1 MENKAHAFLAGLFT
15 IGLAIF
21 VALAVMWFNRDQTV
35 RVPYEVV
42 TRSTVNGLNPQ
53 AAVKYR
59 GLDVG
64 KVDSIRFDDKV
75 PGQIVVRVLVD
86 KDAPITTTTY
96 GRLAYQGVTG
106 LAYVQF
112 DDRGFDP
119 GSDGGRRAPNPT
131 RLATSDRNPARI
143 RMEAGFLD
151 ELDKRGD
158 QMLSKLDQTLNSL
171 SIMFDDAHRQQI
183 SDSLQSFRQTMDTY
197 NALAQHAEPTLR
209 KLPQIADNLDATLV
223 STRKLTQ
230 SLSDPKGPL
239 MSTLSGAGTDLTAA
253 TQSMQSAAN
262 VLTYETLPQLNGFAR
277 EARQAVRGFDHAVT
291 DFNARPQS
299 VLFGPAPGVPGP
311 GETGFTAPAARASA
325 QP

>member
-15 IGLAIF
+15 IGLVIF
-21 VALAVMWFNRDQTV
+21 IGLAVMWFNRDQTV

-53 AAVKYR
+53 ASVKYR

-106 LAYVQF
+106 LAYVQL
-112 DDRGFDP
+112 DDRGFDN
-119 GSDGGRRAPNPT
+119 SKRAPSPT
-131 RLATSDRNPARI
+131 HLATSEKNPARI

-158 QMLSKLDQTLNSL
+158 QMLSKLDQTLSSL
-171 SIMFDDAHRQQI
+171 SIMFDDEHRQQVTA
-183 SDSLQSFRQTMDTY
+183 SLQSFQKTMDAYST
-197 NALAQHAEPTLR
+197 LAQQAEPTMR
-209 KLPQIADNLDATLV
+209 RLPQIADNLDSTLV
-223 STRKLTQ
+223 ATRKLTQ

-239 MSTLSGAGTDLTAA
+239 MTTLSGAGTDLTAA

-299 VLFGPAPGVPGP
+299 VLFGPAPGAPGP

>member
-21 VALAVMWFNRDQTV
+21 MGLAVMWFNRDQTV

-53 AAVKYR
+53 ASVKYR

-106 LAYVQF
+106 LAYVQL
-112 DDRGFDP
+112 DDRGFDNSQHARSP
-119 GSDGGRRAPNPT
+119 V
-131 RLATSDRNPARI
+131 RLATSQKDPARI
-143 RMEAGFLD
+143 RMDAGFLD

-158 QMLSKLDQTLNSL
+158 
-171 SIMFDDAHRQQI
+171 
-183 SDSLQSFRQTMDTY
+183 
-197 NALAQHAEPTLR
+197 
-209 KLPQIADNLDATLV
+209 
-223 STRKLTQ
+223 
-230 SLSDPKGPL
+230 
-239 MSTLSGAGTDLTAA
+239 
-253 TQSMQSAAN
+253 
-262 VLTYETLPQLNGFAR
+262 
-277 EARQAVRGFDHAVT
+277 
-291 DFNARPQS
+291 
-299 VLFGPAPGVPGP
+299 
-311 GETGFTAPAARASA
+311 
-325 QP
+325 

>member
-21 VALAVMWFNRDQTV
+21 VGLAVMWFNRDQTV
-35 RVPYEVV
+35 RVPYDVV

-75 PGQIVVRVLVD
+75 PGQIIVRVLVD

-106 LAYVQF
+106 LAYVQL
-112 DDRGFDP
+112 DDRGFDNTK
-119 GSDGGRRAPNPT
+119 RTPNPT
-131 RLATSDRNPARI
+131 HLETSAKQPARI

-158 QMLSKLDQTLNSL
+158 QMLSKLDQTLTSL
-171 SIMFDDAHRQQI
+171 SIMFDDEHRQA
-183 SDSLQSFRQTMDTY
+183 LTGAVQSFQKTMDRY
-197 NALAQHAEPTLR
+197 NTLAQQAEPTVR
-209 KLPQIADNLDATLV
+209 RLPQIADNLDATLV
-223 STRKLTQ
+223 ATRNLSQ

-239 MSTLSGAGTDLTAA
+239 MTTISGAGSDLAVA

-291 DFNARPQS
+291 DFNSRPQS
-299 VLFGPAPGVPGP
+299 VLFGPAPGTPGP

>member
-21 VALAVMWFNRDQTV
+21 VGLAVMWFNRDQTV

-112 DDRGFDP
+112 DDRGFDQANG
-119 GSDGGRRAPNPT
+119 GSKRVPT
-131 RLATSDRNPARI
+131 PAHLATSDKNPARI

-171 SIMFDDAHRQQI
+171 SIMFDDEHRQQI
-183 SDSLQSFRQTMDTY
+183 TASLQSFQKTMDAYST
-197 NALAQHAEPTLR
+197 LAQQAEPTMR
-209 KLPQIADNLDATLV
+209 RLPQIADNLDSTLV
-223 STRKLTQ
+223 ATRKLTQ
-230 SLSDPKGPL
+230 SLADPKGPL
-239 MSTLSGAGTDLTAA
+239 MGTLAGAGTDLTAA

-311 GETGFTAPAARASA
+311 GETGFTAPAAR

>member
-15 IGLAIF
+15 IGLVIF
-21 VALAVMWFNRDQTV
+21 IGLAVMWFNRDQTV
-35 RVPYEVV
+35 RLPYDVV

-53 AAVKYR
+53 ASVKYR

-106 LAYVQF
+106 LAYVQL
-112 DDRGFDP
+112 DDRGFDN
-119 GSDGGRRAPNPT
+119 SQRAPNPT
-131 RLATSDRNPARI
+131 HLATSDKNPARI

-158 QMLSKLDQTLNSL
+158 QMLSKLDQTLSSL
-171 SIMFDDAHRQQI
+171 SIMFDDEHRQQVTA
-183 SDSLQSFRQTMDTY
+183 SLQSFQKTMDAYST
-197 NALAQHAEPTLR
+197 LAQQAEPTMR
-209 KLPQIADNLDATLV
+209 RLPQIADNLDSTLV
-223 STRKLTQ
+223 ATRKLTQ

-239 MSTLSGAGTDLTAA
+239 MTTLSGAGTDLTAA

-299 VLFGPAPGVPGP
+299 VLFGPAPGAPGP

>member
-15 IGLAIF
+15 IGLVIF
-21 VALAVMWFNRDQTV
+21 IGLAVMWFNRDQTV
-35 RVPYEVV
+35 RVPYDVV

-64 KVDSIRFDDKV
+64 KVDTIRFDDKV
-75 PGQIVVRVLVD
+75 PGQIIVRVLVD

-106 LAYVQF
+106 LAYVQL
-112 DDRGFDP
+112 DDRGYDN
-119 GSDGGRRAPNPT
+119 GKVATRPT
-131 RLATSDRNPARI
+131 HLATSAKAPARI

-171 SIMFDDAHRQQI
+171 SIMFDDEHRQQI
-183 SDSLQSFRQTMDTY
+183 TNSMQSFQKTMDAYAT
-197 NALAQHAEPTLR
+197 LAQQAEPTLR
-209 KLPQIADNLDATLV
+209 KLPQLTDNLDATLV

-230 SLSDPKGPL
+230 SLSDPTGPL
-239 MSTLSGAGTDLTAA
+239 MTTLSGAGSDLTTA

-291 DFNARPQS
+291 SFNARPQS
-299 VLFGPAPGVPGP
+299 VLFGPTPGVPGP
-311 GETGFTAPAARASA
+311 GETGFTAPSATPARASA

>member
-15 IGLAIF
+15 IGLVIF
-21 VALAVMWFNRDQTV
+21 VALAVTWFNRDQTV
-35 RVPYEVV
+35 RVPYDVV

-106 LAYVQF
+106 LAYVQL
-112 DDRGFDP
+112 DDRGFDQ
-119 GSDGGRRAPNPT
+119 GNR
-131 RLATSDRNPARI
+131 
-143 RMEAGFLD
+143 
-151 ELDKRGD
+151 RGD

-171 SIMFDDAHRQQI
+171 SIMFDDEHRQQLT
-183 SDSLQSFRQTMDTY
+183 STMQSFQKTMDAYTV
-197 NALAQHAEPTLR
+197 LAQQAEPSVR
-209 KLPQIADNLDATLV
+209 KLPQIADNLDATLT
-223 STRKLTQ
+223 STRKLSQT
-230 SLSDPKGPL
+230 LSDPKGPL
-239 MSTLSGAGTDLTAA
+239 MTTISGAGSDLATA

-277 EARQAVRGFDHAVT
+277 EARQAVRGFDNAVT
-291 DFNARPQS
+291 SFNARPQS
-299 VLFGPAPGVPGP
+299 VLFGPAPGSPGP
-311 GETGFTAPAARASA
+311 GETGFTAPAAR